1 VNLAEF
7 IMSLSLFAALCTAS
21 IIDIRTL
28 RLPDWITL
36 SLLLGGGLAATS
48 IRDAHVAPAI
58 ILAIGTYLAAVLIDE
73 TYLRLRGRHGL
84 GRGDAKLM
92 AAAAMWLGFE
102 GLLHMLLIACAAAF
116 TYILLARA
124 ANQKIGAQ
132 TPIPFGPFLSLGFFA
147 SWCLLLIGGM

>member
-1 VNLAEF
+1 MA
-7 IMSLSLFAALCTAS
+7 T
-21 IIDIRTL
+21 IIDL
-28 RLPDWITL
+28 RSFRIPDWITL
-36 SLLLGGGLAATS
+36 PLFLMGAFAAGVMEHDIMRTT
-48 IRDAHVAPAI
+48 
-58 ILAIGTYLAAVLIDE
+58 ILALCVFCAAVLIDE

-102 GLLHMLLIACAAAF
+102 SLLHMLLIACAAAF

-124 ANQKIGAQ
+124 ANQAIGSQ

-147 SWCLLLIGGM
+147 SWCLLLIGSM